1 MAISLIMHIEE
12 PFRRY
17 NSVSVKIVLSAD
29 ELQQLNE
36 LTHL

>member
-1 MAISLIMHIEE
+1 MHIEE
-12 PFRRY
+12 PFHNILLTIY

>member
-12 PFRRY
+12 PFY